1 MDIKVKKRN
10 GRLEDFTVEKINA
23 SAQRACEGIED
34 VSASEIVLDAQ
45 LQLFDKITTREID
58 QALILS
64 AREKIEK
71 EPNYSYAAAGLLL
84 NTLYKEVFKESADSD
99 AFKLQYRK
107 SFIQNTKK
115 LVKEGR
121 LNDRLFEFDLVK
133 LSEAISIRRDR
144 NLKYL
149 GIQILYDRYFIRL
162 DNKVME
168 APQSFYMRVAM
179 GLALNEEDKNE
190 KAIEFYNLIS
200 QQLYTSSTPTLFN
213 SGTTHSQL
221 SSCYLNTFDDS
232 IDGIFDGAWQEARKS
247 KFAGGLGLDVT
258 PFRSTGS
265 HINGTNGISSGL
277 VPWLKIYN
285 DLLIAV
291 NQGGKRP
298 GAGCAY
304 LEPWHLDFEDFL
316 NLRRNTGDD
325 RLRCHDMNT
334 ASWVPDEFMR
344 RVQNEDTWYFFDP
357 RDTEDENGKTL
368 HDLFGEEFD
377 NRYDELCKAAD
388 AGSIKNYRII
398 PAKELWKKMLKVLFE
413 TSHPWN
419 TFKDPCNIR
428 YTNQHEGTVKS
439 SNLCTEITLHTK
451 PSKYKEGE
459 KIEIGETAVCNLGSI
474 NLLNHL
480 KEKTTHGKTSYVFD
494 YEKLKTSIHT
504 AIRMLDNVID
514 INFYPTKESS
524 NSNLKNRPIGLGVM
538 GVHDVLHIMDINID
552 SDEAVKWNNSFFE
565 FFSKESILASSRLAK
580 ERGSYETYEGSLWS
594 QDILPIDSYNNLM
607 AYRNKTYQYN
617 NQVKERRFPAKGKGE
632 SLDDWKSV
640 REHISE
646 FGMRNSNVMAIAPTA
661 TIGYI
666 NGVEQSIEPNFSV
679 LFVYENK
686 SGNFYITNPHFVND
700 MKDAGL
706 WNSEMAALVKS
717 CDGDLSLLN
726 GSVPEH
732 IKGKYKTAFDRDMIK
747 LIECNAVRQKWF
759 DQSISFNL
767 YNKGTSLKYLN
778 DIYMKSWEDGLKTTY
793 YLRNRAASKIE
804 KSTPSSSTEKNT
816 ETPEAPACS
825 IEAMK
830 NGEICESCQ

>member
-1 MDIKVKKRN
+1 MDIKIKKRN
-10 GRLEDFTVEKINA
+10 GRLEDFNVDKINA
-23 SAQRACEGIED
+23 SAQRACEDVAD

-45 LQLFDKITTREID
+45 LQLFDKITTKEID

-71 EPNYSYAAAGLLL
+71 EPNYSFAAAGLLL
-84 NTLYKEVFKESADSD
+84 NNLYKEVFKEGVDSD

-107 SFIQNTKK
+107 SFIQNIKK
-115 LVKEGR
+115 LVKE
-121 LNDRLFEFDLVK
+121 DRLDERLLDFNLSK
-133 LSEAISIRRDR
+133 LSEHLKIRRDKDF
-144 NLKYL
+144 KYL

-162 DNKVME
+162 NNKVME
-168 APQSFYMRVAM
+168 APQSFWMRVAM
-179 GLALNEEDKNE
+179 GLSINEKDKDE
-190 KAIEFYNLIS
+190 KAIEFYDLFS
-200 QQLYTSSTPTLFN
+200 QFLYTPSTPTLFN
-213 SGTTHSQL
+213 SGTSHSQL

-247 KFAGGLGLDVT
+247 KYAGGLGLDVT

-265 HINGTNGISSGL
+265 HIQGTNGISSGL

-334 ASWVPDEFMR
+334 ASWIPDEFMR
-344 RVQNEDTWYFFDP
+344 RVESEDAWYFFDP
-357 RDTEDENGKTL
+357 KDTIDENGKTL
-368 HDLFGEEFD
+368 HDCFGKDFDDRYNQLCNSAEE
-377 NRYDELCKAAD
+377 
-388 AGSIKNYRII
+388 GIIKNYRII

-428 YTNQHEGTVKS
+428 YTNQHEGAVRS

-451 PSKYKEGE
+451 SSKYKSGE
-459 KIEIGETAVCNLGSI
+459 KVEIGETAVCNLGSV
-474 NLLNHL
+474 NLKNHL
-480 KEKTTHGKTSYVFD
+480 IEKTTHGPSNYAID
-494 YEKLKTSIHT
+494 YEKLESTIHT
-504 AIRMLDNVID
+504 AIRILDNVID
-514 INFYPTKESS
+514 LNFYPTKEAE
-524 NSNLKNRPIGLGVM
+524 NSNLKHRPVGLGMM
-538 GVHDVLHIMDINID
+538 GLHDILHMMNIQID
-552 SDEAVKWNNSFFE
+552 SHEAVKFNDKLFE
-565 FFSKESILASSRLAK
+565 FYSCHAIYASSKLAK
-580 ERGSYETYEGSLWS
+580 EKGAYKTYEGSLWS
-594 QDILPIDSYNNLM
+594 VGQLPIDSYNSLM
-607 AYRNKTYQYN
+607 AYRKN
-617 NQVKERRFPAKGKGE
+617 NIKATE
-632 SLDDWKSV
+632 SLKEWDKV
-640 REHISE
+640 RKHIAE
-646 FGMRNSNVMAIAPTA
+646 YGMRNSNVMAIAPTA

-686 SGNFYITNPHFVND
+686 SGNFFITNEHFVRD
-700 MKDAGL
+700 MKNRDL
-706 WNSEMAALVKS
+706 WSLETSNIIKS
-717 CDGDLSLLN
+717 VDGDLSLLN
-726 GSVPEH
+726 GSIPEDL
-732 IKGKYKTAFDRDMIK
+732 KEKYKTAFDRDMLK
-747 LIECNAVRQKWF
+747 LIECNAVRQKWI
-759 DQSISFNL
+759 DQAVSFNL
-767 YNKGTSLKYLN
+767 YNKTTSLKYLN
-778 DIYMKSWEDGLKTTY
+778 DIYMASWKAGLKTTY

-804 KSTPSSSTEKNT
+804 KAT
-816 ETPEAPACS
+816 ETKSESEPSACS